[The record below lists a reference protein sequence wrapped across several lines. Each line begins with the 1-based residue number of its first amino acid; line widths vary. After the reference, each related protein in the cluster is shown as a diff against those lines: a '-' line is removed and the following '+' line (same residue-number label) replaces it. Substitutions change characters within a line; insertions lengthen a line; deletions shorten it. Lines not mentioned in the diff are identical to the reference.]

1 MTATNARLVRLLNQK
16 FASHRLVVV
25 IHTQLM
31 LLIAQIAND
40 PRSDRPAMIEAQD
53 AP

>member
-16 FASHRLVVV
+16 FASHRLVV